1 MGAFLQAQ
9 GLSSNKSA
17 LMLMPG
23 EFRVFFALVSAC
35 RKFHAHI
42 KMYLTCIYDM
52 K

>member
-17 LMLMPG
+17 LKLMPG
-23 EFRVFFALVSAC
+23 LCPGFFVLVSAC
-35 RKFHAHI
+35 REFHAHI